1 MIYMPFLELRHL
13 RIYYE
18 LYGPRSADRNSSAQ
32 LVLLNGALDTIE
44 SDWGKHL
51 PVFAERYRVL
61 AYDHR
66 GHGRT
71 SGSREAFASYDVLA
85 DDLAELLD
93 ALGIGQ
99 AHFCGFSDG
108 GITLLAFALRYPT
121 RIRSLILA
129 GTQYTN
135 DERTFGL
142 LSKMTPERIQAR
154 LPEWA
159 AQLEQLHDAYHT
171 PGYWRELLNQMR
183 PMWSVEPN
191 FTPEQIARI
200 SAPTLLIAGERDNFG
215 HIDQQIVMRRAMPR
229 SELCILPAAGHAV
242 MNDQPELF
250 RIATLDFL
258 QRVENI

>member
-1 MIYMPFLELRHL
+1 MPFLELRNL

-18 LYGPRSADRNSSAQ
+18 QHGPSGADSRGSPQ

-44 SDWGKHL
+44 SDWSKQL
-51 PVFAERYRVL
+51 PALAEHYRVL

-71 SGSREAFASYDVLA
+71 SQSPEGFASYDLLVA
-85 DDLAELLD
+85 DLVALLD
-93 ALGIGQ
+93 ACRIER

-108 GITLLAFALRYPT
+108 GITLLAFALRYPA
-121 RIRSLILA
+121 RVRSLVLA

-142 LSKMTPERIQAR
+142 MAKMTPERISTR

-159 AQLEQLHDAYHT
+159 AQLEQLHDPYHA

-183 PMWSVEPN
+183 PMWSAEPN
-191 FTPEQIARI
+191 YTLEQIAQI
-200 SAPTLLIAGERDNFG
+200 GMPTLLIAGERDNFG
-215 HIDQQIVMRRAMPR
+215 HIDQQVMMRRAMPH
-229 SELCILPAAGHAV
+229 SEVCILPAAGHAV

-250 RIATLDFL
+250 RLAVLGFL
-258 QRVENI
+258 RRSG

>member
-1 MIYMPFLELRHL
+1 MVYMAFLELRNL
-13 RIYYE
+13 QIYYE
-18 LYGPRSADRNSSAQ
+18 LHRPLGADRGGAGQ

-44 SDWGKHL
+44 ADWSMHL
-51 PVFAERYRVL
+51 PAFAERYRVL

-71 SGSREAFASYDVLA
+71 SRSPEGFGSYEMLA
-85 DDLAELLD
+85 GDLAALLD

-108 GITLLAFALRYPT
+108 GITLVAFALRYPA
-121 RIRSLILA
+121 RVRSLILT

-135 DERTFGL
+135 DERTFGM
-142 LSKMTPERIQAR
+142 LSKMTPDRIQTR

-171 PGYWRELLNQMR
+171 PGYWRELLNQMT
-183 PMWSVEPN
+183 PMWMVEPN
-191 FTPEQIARI
+191 YTPEQIAQI
-200 SAPTLLIAGERDNFG
+200 TAPTLLIAGERDNFG
-215 HIDQQIVMRRAMPR
+215 HIDQQVVMRRAMPY
-229 SELCILPAAGHAV
+229 SELCILPAAGHMV

-250 RIATLDFL
+250 RLAVLDFL
-258 QRVENI
+258 MRAG

>member
-1 MIYMPFLELRHL
+1 MPFLELRNL
-13 RIYYE
+13 RIYYQQ
-18 LYGPRSADRNSSAQ
+18 YGPPGANSGGAQ

-44 SDWGKHL
+44 SDWSKQL
-51 PVFAERYRVL
+51 PVFAEHYRVL

-71 SGSREAFASYDVLA
+71 SHSPEGFASYDLLA
-85 DDLAELLD
+85 ADLLGLLD

-108 GITLLAFALRYPT
+108 GITLLAFALRYPE
-121 RIRSLILA
+121 RVRSLILA

-142 LSKMTPERIQAR
+142 LAKMTPERICER

-159 AQLEQLHDAYHT
+159 AQLEQLHDAYHA
-171 PGYWRELLNQMR
+171 PGYWRELLNRMR
-183 PMWSVEPN
+183 PMWSAEPDY
-191 FTPEQIARI
+191 TPEQIAQI
-200 SAPTLLIAGERDNFG
+200 GAPTLLIAGERDHFG
-215 HIDQQIVMRRAMPR
+215 HIDQQVVMRRAIPR

-250 RIATLDFL
+250 RLAVLDFL
-258 QRVENI
+258 RRAG

>member
-1 MIYMPFLELRHL
+1 MPVAHVRDLQ
-13 RIYYE
+13 IYYE
-18 LYGPRSADRNSSAQ
+18 LHGAGAP

-44 SDWGKHL
+44 SDWGKQL
-51 PVFAERYRVL
+51 PAFAESYAVL

-71 SGSREAFASYDVLA
+71 SRSPEPFASYAL
-85 DDLAELLD
+85 LAEDLVALLD
-93 ALGIGQ
+93 ALGIDQ

-108 GITLLAFALRYPT
+108 GITLLGFALRYPA
-121 RIRSLILA
+121 RVRSLILA
-129 GTQYTN
+129 GAQYTN
-135 DERTFGL
+135 DERTFQL
-142 LSKMTPERIQAR
+142 LAKMTPERISAR

-191 FTPEQIARI
+191 YTPEQIARI
-200 SAPTLLIAGERDNFG
+200 EAPTLLIAGERDNFG
-215 HIDQQIVMRRAMPR
+215 HIDQQVVMRRAIPH
-229 SELCILPAAGHAV
+229 SELCILPAASHAV

-250 RIATLDFL
+250 QLAVLDFL
-258 QRVENI
+258 RRAG

>member
-1 MIYMPFLELRHL
+1 MPFLELCDL

-18 LYGPRSADRNSSAQ
+18 QHGPPGADSDCATV
-32 LVLLNGALDTIE
+32 VLLNGALDTIE

-51 PVFAERYRVL
+51 PALAGCYRVL

-71 SGSREAFASYDVLA
+71 SRSPEGFGSYGMLA
-85 DDLAELLD
+85 GDLLALLD
-93 ALGIGQ
+93 ALGIGP

-108 GITLLAFALRYPT
+108 GITLLAFALRYPA
-121 RIRSLILA
+121 RVRSLILA

-142 LSKMTPERIQAR
+142 LAKMTPERIDAR

-159 AQLEQLHDAYHT
+159 AQLEQLHGAYHT

-183 PMWSVEPN
+183 PLWAEEPSY
-191 FTPEQIARI
+191 TPEQIAQI

-215 HIDQQIVMRRAMPR
+215 HIDQQVVMRRAIPH

-250 RIATLDFL
+250 QLALLDFL
-258 QRVENI
+258 RRAG